1 MRRSIGIRVSVLAA
15 LVFVWSGMAVAQQKV
30 TVLRAARMLDVTSGE
45 IIKNPVVV
53 IDGARIWVVNPL
65 KDVTVLEVV
74 QFVMKGGKI
83 FKKP

>member
-65 KDVTVLEVV
+65 KDVTVLEDV